1 MGIFNYVAVDA
12 HGQEIEGVLEASS
25 DNDANAR
32 LLSVGLSPKGV
43 MPVLRS
49 PTASEADSRMLR
61 CQYQPVLPREASSV
75 WARVDASRRD
85 IDAAFK
91 KACIEL
97 GIAAY
102 VGRSNS
108 FEFPARVLF
117 EAWIP
122 QDSERNLTERVW
134 ARVTIEPKPYHPYE
148 IEYHVEIHNR
158 GREKN
163 WGRYGAF
170 RQDEAVA
177 IVSHLVFKKDKPKL
191 PLRIG
196 QPHDSTLLCWLLGR
210 EKNELAATKQWN
222 VTSILLFFG
231 LVVGIL
237 LLTVS
242 QALGLFAIVL
252 WLAFLIIV
260 KLTPKA
266 VRTAGKPEK
275 EPRFL
280 THYDSWQAVVSGAG
294 GSRSILQD
302 RFVAIL
308 HNAPIK
314 EMRHYVERIQ
324 YRGLEMIEEREQL
337 VLTARRGIMYCQI
350 YEFGNDLYVGWQ
362 SFLNR
367 GTWIEQTV
375 THGVD
380 SKSLKRVEVK
390 TVVPGTKPLS
400 EYDLMDLNCLTEWI
414 HAQIV
419 SLTKQVMA
427 ELQIDQEIDFKIVR
441 GERGQLETR
450 EKEKEGSRDL
460 FRRTD

>member
-1 MGIFNYVAVDA
+1 V
-12 HGQEIEGVLEASS
+12 S
-25 DNDANAR
+25 AR
-32 LLSVGLSPKGV
+32 AAARNVQCVG
-43 MPVLRS
+43 
-49 PTASEADSRMLR
+49 
-61 CQYQPVLPREASSV
+61 
-75 WARVDASRRD
+75 ARVDGVRRD

-108 FEFPARVLF
+108 FEFPAKVLF

-122 QDSERNLTERVW
+122 QDSARDLTERVW
-134 ARVTIEPKPYHPYE
+134 ARVTIEPKPYHLFD
-148 IEYHVEIHNR
+148 IEYHVEIQNR
-158 GREKN
+158 GRKKN

-170 RQDEAVA
+170 RQNDAVA
-177 IVSHLVFKKDKPKL
+177 IVAHLVFKKEKPKL
-191 PLRIG
+191 SLRI
-196 QPHDSTLLCWLLGR
+196 HDSTLLCWLLAR
-210 EKNELAATKQWN
+210 KKNELDATKKWD
-222 VTSILLFFG
+222 VDSICLSLVG
-231 LVVGIL
+231 LG
-237 LLTVS
+237 
-242 QALGLFAIVL
+242 FIVE
-252 WLAFLIIV
+252 LA
-260 KLTPKA
+260 PKA
-266 VRTAGKPEK
+266 VRAAGKPEK

-294 GSRSILQD
+294 RSRSILQD
-302 RFVAIL
+302 RFIAIL

-324 YRGLEMIEEREQL
+324 YRALEMIEERDQL

-367 GTWIEQTV
+367 GTWIEQTIA
-375 THGVD
+375 HGVD
-380 SKSLKRVEVK
+380 RQSLKRVEVK

-419 SLTKQVMA
+419 SLTKQIMA

-441 GERGQLETR
+441 GERGQLEAR
-450 EKEKEGSRDL
+450 EKEKERSRDL